1 MVQLA
6 PSSVGGFASDEC
18 SRHLEREEIFVRSLR
33 VVLWSENPTNI
44 LHLGISNKN
53 SDQLHYL
60 LQGDIQVR
68 HIMPCHAMIDW
79 SYIWPP
85 YFIIGFPDKWWQMES
100 PPIVEV
106 LNPKKPVFCWN
117 IAGFSCAISI
127 IAYQM
132 SIFPLEA
139 LEALHLFP
147 SKKSPPCYHLL
158 HWLIMGVF
166 HGYNGY
172 NGYHH
177 LGRTRQIRAAWRV
190 RSRPAPPATSAVG
203 GQPPWTSNPMIM
215 AHDGQKTRKI
225 IVFLEKKTGFMETW

>member
-85 YFIIGFPDKWWQMES
+85 YFIIGFPDKWWQILDDDSLGYPRFM
-100 PPIVEV
+100 
-106 LNPKKPVFCWN
+106 NPLITITIMLPRHFRW
-117 IAGFSCAISI
+117 IQSI
-127 IAYQM
+127 I
-132 SIFPLEA
+132 SNIT
-139 LEALHLFP
+139 
-147 SKKSPPCYHLL
+147 
-158 HWLIMGVF
+158 
-166 HGYNGY
+166 
-172 NGYHH
+172 HH
-177 LGRTRQIRAAWRV
+177 LYLYYVCIYIYIYIIYIYHILYIH
-190 RSRPAPPATSAVG
+190 
-203 GQPPWTSNPMIM
+203 IM
-215 AHDGQKTRKI
+215 HTYYIYILHINDIYTTYTYIYI
-225 IVFLEKKTGFMETW
+225 IYIYGI